1 MQPYNP
7 SQFRCGQLSPFPA
20 LCPLALGDPLEYK
33 RNHRREQIKGRLVQG
48 RLVHFRLF
56 VLLRVVSDPQEYKR
70 NHRREQIKGQ
80 LRATIQSISVT
91 MWVA

>member
-1 MQPYNP
+1 MGCLGH
-7 SQFRCGQLSPFPA
+7 FRLFVLLRWAIHWNINVTTG
-20 LCPLALGDPLEYK
+20 
-33 RNHRREQIKGRLVQG
+33 EQIKG

-80 LRATIQSISVT
+80 LQLRCGLLSPFPPLRPPACHERSTGI
-91 MWVA
+91 